1 MTPEERALLIKR
13 YEDGYSVFTAAL
25 DAVPEAGMDFSP
37 PGEWSARQIAHHVA
51 DSELVRGWRLRQLL
65 AQDGPVIQG
74 FDEAQFVAKLHYYR
88 PVDASLALFRAAI
101 ASNVELLTL
110 AFPEDWARVGKHDE
124 FGVFSLEDWLERAAS
139 HAHEHAEQLGKL
151 SGS

>member
-13 YEDGYSVFTAAL
+13 YEEGCAALVEAL
-25 DAVPEAGMDFSP
+25 DAMPESALDFAP

-51 DSELVRGWRLRQLL
+51 DAEVVRAYRLRQLL
-65 AQDGPVIQG
+65 AQDAPLLQG

-88 PVDASLALFRAAI
+88 PVRESLALFQAAV

-110 AFPEDWARVGKHDE
+110 VFPEDWLRAGNHDE
-124 FGVFSLEDWLERAAS
+124 YGVFTLDDWLQRAAT
-139 HAHEHAEQLGKL
+139 HAFEHAEQLGRL
-151 SGS
+151 A

>member
-13 YEDGYSVFTAAL
+13 YEDGCVAL
-25 DAVPEAGMDFSP
+25 IDALGAVPDSGLDFAP

-51 DSELVRGWRLRQLL
+51 DAELVRGYRLRQLL
-65 AQDGPVIQG
+65 AQDAPQLQG

-88 PVDASLALFRAAI
+88 PVKASLALFQAAV

-110 AFPEDWARVGKHDE
+110 VFPEDWLRAGNHDE
-124 FGVFSLEDWLERAAS
+124 YGVFSLEDWLQRAAA
-139 HAHEHAEQLGKL
+139 HAFEHAEQLGRL
-151 SGS
+151 S